1 MLCYST
7 AVGAVRPVWRELD
20 DHVMHNGWVI
30 TDSREGAMKESGD
43 ILFSKVIG
51 LTHYGSCDNTACI
64 YNRLKYMPRLVRL
77 QLVLRHYHHLMKRR
91 NL

>member
-1 MLCYST
+1 MLLVQVVWYVVLCYST

-43 ILFSKVIG
+43 ILLSKV
-51 LTHYGSCDNTACI
+51 
-64 YNRLKYMPRLVRL
+64 RLSTSL
-77 QLVLRHYHHLMKRR
+77 
-91 NL
+91 